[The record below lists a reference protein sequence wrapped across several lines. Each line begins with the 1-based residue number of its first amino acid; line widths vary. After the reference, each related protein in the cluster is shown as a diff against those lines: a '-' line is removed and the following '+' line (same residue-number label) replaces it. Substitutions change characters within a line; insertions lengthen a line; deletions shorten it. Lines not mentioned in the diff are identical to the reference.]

1 MIETLMTMAE
11 DLATSPWIFP
21 VLFAFAALDAFF
33 PVVPSESVL
42 VTAGVFAASGDPN
55 LALII
60 AAAALGALVGDH
72 VSYLSGRLAGPR
84 VLKLFPVGTRRR
96 ATLDRTERVLLERG
110 GSVLVV
116 ARYVPGGRT
125 AATLTM
131 GVTLFPL
138 RRFSAAAVLAAVS
151 WGVYVA
157 LLGFIGGTA
166 FEDDPFWGL
175 VLGAGLAV
183 GLTLLFEVVRAW
195 RRRRRPVGESEES
208 SVGVLASSS
217 VD

>member
-1 MIETLMTMAE
+1 MIDTLMAMVQ

-33 PVVPSESVL
+33 PVVPSEGVL
-42 VTAGVFAASGDPN
+42 ITAGVFAASGDPN

-72 VSYLSGRLAGPR
+72 TSYLTGRLAGPR
-84 VLKLFPVGTRRR
+84 VLRLFPVGTRRR
-96 ATLDRTERVLLERG
+96 ATLDRTERVLIERG
-110 GSVLVV
+110 GSLLIV
-116 ARYVPGGRT
+116 ARYIPGGRT

-131 GVTLFPL
+131 GVTGFPL
-138 RRFSAAAVLAAVS
+138 RRFSIAAVLAAVS

-157 LLGFIGGTA
+157 LLGFVGGAA

-175 VLGAGLAV
+175 VLGFGLAV
-183 GLTLLFEVVRAW
+183 GLAVLIEIVRYW
-195 RRRRRPVGESEES
+195 LRRTAPGD
-208 SVGVLASSS
+208 GPAQAAS
-217 VD
+217 